1 MPTNSENTKTQFL
14 EIKKESEIKKKRP
27 IKELL
32 AEYEKKR
39 IEYDK
44 ENEQGKI
51 IGTDGNMIE
60 NLN

>member
-1 MPTNSENTKTQFL
+1 MPTNNENTKTQFL
-14 EIKKESEIKKKRP
+14 ELKKESEIKKKRP

-51 IGTDGNMIE
+51 IGSDGNMVE